1 MYPSENARQLSILL
15 RTSRELDIVGDVT
28 ATTNNPSELLAWAH
42 LLPQPTICAW
52 LGESGKRY
60 IEVSAGYAHDP
71 VRGQVTAVLACDQH
85 PQFWIELVD
94 DADLS
99 RHQRHPL
106 TIQDLAEAW
115 AAMPLT
121 PDD

>member
-28 ATTNNPSELLAWAH
+28 TTTDDPSELLAWAH
-42 LLPQPTICAW
+42 ILPQPTICAW
-52 LGESGKRY
+52 QGESGGRY
-60 IEVSAGYAHDP
+60 VEVSAAHAHAP

-85 PQFWIELVD
+85 PQFWDELGVD
-94 DADLS
+94 TSAS
-99 RHQRHPL
+99 THQRHPL
-106 TIQDLAEAW
+106 TVKDLSEAW

-121 PDD
+121 PDG